1 MTEKRAYSRLDIIGL
16 AQIKEGDSDLSLEAQ
31 IVDISYN
38 GMRIYVKQRISGRVE
53 ILLCYFGDKSQK
65 PIAETVKGQVSWIK
79 GKGLWYSVGIKF
91 DGLDPQ
97 DHNGTL
103 AFLDQYIKI
112 K

>member
-1 MTEKRAYSRLDIIGL
+1 MAEKRAQNRLDIIGL
-16 AQIKEGDSDLSLEAQ
+16 AQIKQSESVLPLEAQ
-31 IVDISYN
+31 IVDISYD
-38 GMRIYVKQRISGRVE
+38 GMRIYVKERVSGRIE

-65 PIAETVKGQVSWIK
+65 QIAETVKGQVSWVK

-91 DGLDPQ
+91 DGLNPQ

>member
-1 MTEKRAYSRLDIIGL
+1 MVEKRFYNRLDIIGL
-16 AQIKEGDSDLSLEAQ
+16 AQIKQGESDLPLEAQ

-38 GMRIYVKQRISGRVE
+38 GMRIYIKQRVAGRVE

-65 PIAETVKGQVSWIK
+65 QIAETVKGQVSWIK
-79 GKGLWYSVGIKF
+79 GKGLWYSAGIKF
-91 DGLDPQ
+91 EGLNPQ
-97 DHNGTL
+97 DHNETL